1 MVEALRTGPK
11 SVTALGNAAGLGQP
25 QTSKHLR
32 VLRNAGLVAV
42 TPDGRRRMYAL
53 RPKHLEEIDAW
64 LQRFRA
70 IWEARFDQLDQ
81 LLTEK
86 EDDHEE

>member
-1 MVEALRTGPK
+1 MTGPK
-11 SVTALGNAAGLGQP
+11 SVTALGSAAGLGQP

-53 RPKHLEEIDAW
+53 RPARLEEIDAW

-81 LLTEK
+81 LLSET